1 MTAEEILKFII
12 SDIMTAALISAF
24 FLWVSN
30 KKQDQAKKME
40 ERSLQDLKDHLDL
53 RLEIQT
59 LELEKFILESKDAK
73 ELQ

>member
-1 MTAEEILKFII
+1 MSAEEVLKFII

-24 FLWVSN
+24 FLWVAN
-30 KKQDQAKKME
+30 KKQDQAQRME
-40 ERSLQDLKDHLDL
+40 DKSLQDLKDHMDL

-59 LELEKFILESKDAK
+59 LEIQKTILEHSDVK